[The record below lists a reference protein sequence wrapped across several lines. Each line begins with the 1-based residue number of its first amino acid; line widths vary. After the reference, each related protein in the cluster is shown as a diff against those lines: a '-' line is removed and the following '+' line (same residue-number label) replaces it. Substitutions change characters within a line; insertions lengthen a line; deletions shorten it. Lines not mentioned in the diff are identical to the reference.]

1 MTITWVVT
9 ADSAK
14 ADFFEVDRIGGEFKP
29 VASLTHLEAKK
40 KGQELISDR
49 PGRSFDSA
57 GLGRH
62 AMSSQVDP
70 REHEAEVFARE
81 IGETLEVGRTRGSF
95 ARLVVVAPPD
105 FLGKLRKTN
114 TPAAN
119 KLVVESVAKSVVG
132 MGPEE
137 IRKRIKT
144 LL

>member
-14 ADFFEVDRIGGEFKP
+14 AELFEVDRIGGEFKP
-29 VASLTHLEAKK
+29 VASLTHEAGKK
-40 KGQELISDR
+40 KNQELITDR
-49 PGRSFDSA
+49 PGRAFDSA

-70 REHEAEVFARE
+70 REHEAELFARE
-81 IGETLEVGRTRGSF
+81 LGETLESGRTRGSYG
-95 ARLVVVAPPD
+95 RLIGLAPPD
-105 FLGKLRKTN
+105 FLGKLRKTI

-119 KLVVESVAKSVVG
+119 KLVAESIPKNVVG
-132 MGPEE
+132 LDPGE

-144 LL
+144 LI

>member
-14 ADFFEVDRIGGEFKP
+14 ADFFEVDRIGGDFKP
-29 VASLTHLEAKK
+29 VACLTHEQGKK

-49 PGRSFDSA
+49 PGRAFDSA

-62 AMSSQVDP
+62 AMSTQVDP
-70 REHEAEVFARE
+70 REHEADVFARE
-81 IGETLEVGRTRGSF
+81 VGETLELGRTRGSF
-95 ARLVVVAPPD
+95 ERLIVLAPPD
-105 FLGKLRKTN
+105 FLGKLRKSI

-119 KLVVESVAKSVVG
+119 KLVVESVPKSVVG

-137 IRKRIKT
+137 IRKRVKT

>member
-14 ADFFEVDRIGGEFKP
+14 ADFFEVDKIGGEFKP
-29 VASLTHLEAKK
+29 VASLTHEEGKK
-40 KGQELISDR
+40 KNQDLISDR
-49 PGRSFDSA
+49 PGRAFDSA

-62 AMSSQVDP
+62 AMSPPMDP

-81 IGETLEVGRTRGSF
+81 LGEALELGRTRGSF
-95 ARLVVVAPPD
+95 ERLIVLAPPD
-105 FLGKLRKTN
+105 FLGKLRKTI

-119 KLVVESVAKSVVG
+119 KLVVESVPKSVVG
-132 MGPEE
+132 LGPEE